1 MKLDNKIKNHVYMTK
16 TSNGI
21 CTHKEADEIF
31 KKDNTAKIYELKSH
45 DAAMSHLST
54 MKGNR
59 TSPSAVYEACG
70 YTKVFYKMNDNR
82 NGKTHYYFGN
92 KVGNKYD
99 LNNFSHEKMRLDTI
113 KKASSKEYRIYVA
126 HNGKRIHLDDATYD
140 AKRKVYSQMKGIPKI
155 KLKPSTQKEYQS
167 MVKMNNKQLYAL
179 YLKSKMEVDSS
190 FFLLNRNGNRKIYT
204 DINEVVKDVD
214 NLVYKEDFTVQGFK
228 SYDSLNEHLAVLNNI
243 TSTNNLYVDASVK
256 GDKGGY
262 QLVMTSSGY
271 TNRTNLRFSS
281 RFQYVQVL
289 ELVALYTAAK
299 KLASGEFPQDT
310 IIYSDCHVSV
320 SAISDRTINNRL
332 RSNYLKYIRETQDVT
347 AIELIVTA
355 IEALTYFKSNK
366 FDIRLW
372 SQSEY
377 GTNPAHFKVS

>member
-1 MKLDNKIKNHVYMTK
+1 
-16 TSNGI
+16 
-21 CTHKEADEIF
+21 
-31 KKDNTAKIYELKSH
+31 
-45 DAAMSHLST
+45 
-54 MKGNR
+54 
-59 TSPSAVYEACG
+59 
-70 YTKVFYKMNDNR
+70 
-82 NGKTHYYFGN
+82 
-92 KVGNKYD
+92 
-99 LNNFSHEKMRLDTI
+99 
-113 KKASSKEYRIYVA
+113 
-126 HNGKRIHLDDATYD
+126 
-140 AKRKVYSQMKGIPKI
+140 MKGIPKI

-190 FFLLNRNGNRKIYT
+190 FFLLNRNGNKKIYT
-204 DINEVVKDVD
+204 DINKVVEDVD
-214 NLVYKEDFTVQGFK
+214 KLVYKEDFTVQGFK
-228 SYDSLNEHLAVLNNI
+228 TYDNLNEHLAILNNI
-243 TSTNNLYVDASVK
+243 TSSNNLYVDASVK

-271 TNRTNLRFSS
+271 TNRTTLKFSNG
-281 RFQYVQVL
+281 FQYVQVL